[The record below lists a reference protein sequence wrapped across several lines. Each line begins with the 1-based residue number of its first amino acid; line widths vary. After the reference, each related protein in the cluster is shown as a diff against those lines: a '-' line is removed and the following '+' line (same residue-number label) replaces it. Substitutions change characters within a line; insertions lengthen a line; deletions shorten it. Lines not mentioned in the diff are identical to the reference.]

1 MYDLIYCNGDS
12 FCAGM
17 DLAEER
23 YFPDLTGYT
32 WDEWQTNFTANTEKI
47 TAMKDR
53 WVWWPE
59 EHYNLAVDV
68 KNKLGL

>member
-17 DLAEER
+17 DLAEE
-23 YFPDLTGYT
+23 
-32 WDEWQTNFTANTEKI
+32 
-47 TAMKDR
+47 
-53 WVWWPE
+53 
-59 EHYNLAVDV
+59 HYNLAVDV